1 MKNNSIYNLCIG
13 FLTLTTVAL
22 TGCEGDS
29 KINTYEYP
37 APTVTRVTP
46 TTGYAYSQVAIEGTN
61 FGDRKESVT
70 ISFGG
75 VEADSILSVQNNRI
89 IVVVP
94 KTAESGK
101 MALKVWTHTLDSIAD
116 YTVLPTPEIFNI
128 ESNNAGGNLFAEVG
142 DELTITGSGFG
153 DAKENVKVTMAG
165 IPAEVLSVTSGLI
178 KARVPEGFNRGGS
191 VVVTVKDYSV
201 TGASFINPSATGDLT
216 DLFLQNY
223 KAPFERSVAGDSEWA
238 TARFWTFNNL
248 AYGGH
253 SLQFNET
260 YPNGVLVFDGNG
272 SWSGFNG
279 GSTSQ
284 ITTLPAGE
292 YEFQIQVVEDHI
304 AGGRYGANFGVMK
317 DAAEFPTMTENT
329 KDLSNNNQVYGPK
342 LIQIDPNSANVLTCR
357 VIGRGAPSETPYSCS
372 MTLTETTQVRI
383 GFATMLAKG
392 NYVKVSYVK
401 LIRK

>member
-1 MKNNSIYNLCIG
+1 MKTKNIYSWGIVL
-13 FLTLTTVAL
+13 VAML
-22 TGCEGDS
+22 AFVLSACEGDP

-37 APTVTRVTP
+37 EPTVTRVTP
-46 TTGYAYSQVAIEGTN
+46 TTGYAYSQVAIEGSN
-61 FGDRKESVT
+61 FGNRKEPIT

-75 VEADSILSVQNNRI
+75 IVADSILSVQNDRI

-94 KTAESGK
+94 DKAASGK
-101 MALKVWTHTLDSIAD
+101 VSLKVWTHTIDSIAD
-116 YTVLPTPEIFNI
+116 YTVIPTPELYNV
-128 ESNNAGGNLFAEVG
+128 ESSNTGGNLFAEAG
-142 DELTITGSGFG
+142 DELTITGKSFG
-153 DAKENVKVTMAG
+153 DVASDVKVTIGGLEAKVTTVSDG
-165 IPAEVLSVTSGLI
+165 II
-178 KARVPEGFNRGGS
+178 KVIVPNGFTRGGN
-191 VVVTVKDYSV
+191 VIVTIRDYTI
-201 TGASFINPSATGDLT
+201 TGASLINPSAKGDLT

-223 KAPFERSVAGDSEWA
+223 QTPFEPTVISDSEWA
-238 TARFWTFNNL
+238 TAKYWTFNNL
-248 AYGGH
+248 AYAGH
-253 SLQFNET
+253 SLQFNDT

-292 YEFQIQVVEDHI
+292 YEFQIQVVEDHM
-304 AGGRYGANFGVMK
+304 ASGRYGVNFGVMQGTE
-317 DAAEFPTMTENT
+317 DFPTMTENT

-342 LIQIDPNSANVLTCR
+342 LIQIDPSSANVLTCR
-357 VIGRGAPSETPYSCS
+357 VIGRGAPSETPYTCS